1 MAPASSNLSEAAAT
15 MAAERIGFAK
25 ITKLAF
31 DGVNLAP
38 LLQELTRKI
47 DNGTA
52 SAGDGMDLSLITQ
65 LLGDKAT
72 GLAIQDEVLAQHRL
86 FRSPCAT
93 PTPRLRVL
101 ALAAAIDMGG
111 NTPIE
116 FLLQDTDIELTTL
129 YVVPGT
135 ELPSPLPEHDVAI
148 VIASDSEECR
158 PALAEIDRLAANWPR
173 PLLNAPAKIVGLD
186 RDKLFRLLGGIEGL
200 DIPATI
206 TVGRAQ
212 LLDVLLSNCSL
223 PEVAAG
229 TDFPVII
236 RPRGSHAGVGLAKI
250 DDVFALGKYLTE
262 RQDQEFFVARYVD
275 YASEDGLFRKYR
287 VVIADGKPY
296 ACHMAIADQWN
307 IWYLNAG
314 MSESAS
320 KRLEESTFM
329 QTFDI
334 GFGRRHRSALTELS
348 ARVGLDYFII
358 DCAETKSG
366 DLLIFEADNTA
377 VVHNMDS
384 PTLFPYKPPQMQKIF
399 DAFAAML
406 TKRAAQHAEHAA

>member
-1 MAPASSNLSEAAAT
+1 MAPASSNQTEAAAT

-25 ITKLAF
+25 LTKLAF
-31 DGVNLAP
+31 DGVNLGP

-47 DNGTA
+47 DGGTA

-86 FRSPCAT
+86 FRSPCAA
-93 PTPRLRVL
+93 PAPRLRVL

-135 ELPSPLPEHDVAI
+135 ELPSPLPEHDIAI

-186 RDKLFRLLGGIEGL
+186 RDKLFRLLGDIEGL

-206 TVGRAQ
+206 TVGRTA

-229 TDFPVII
+229 IDFPVII
-236 RPRGSHAGVGLAKI
+236 RPRGSHAGIGLAKI

-262 RQDQEFFVARYVD
+262 HQDLEFFVARYVD

-329 QTFDI
+329 QTFEI

-358 DCAETKSG
+358 DCAETKTG

-406 TKRAAQHAEHAA
+406 SKRAAQHAEHAA

>member
-1 MAPASSNLSEAAAT
+1 

-52 SAGDGMDLSLITQ
+52 GAGDGMDLSLITQ

-334 GFGRRHRSALTELS
+334 GFGRRHRSALTEFS

-406 TKRAAQHAEHAA
+406 SKRAAQHAEHAA

>member
-1 MAPASSNLSEAAAT
+1 MAPASRNSSEAAAT

-406 TKRAAQHAEHAA
+406 SKRAAQHAEHAA

>member
-25 ITKLAF
+25 LTKLAF

-86 FRSPCAT
+86 FRSPCAS
-93 PTPRLRVL
+93 PAPRLRVL

-262 RQDQEFFVARYVD
+262 QQHQEFFVARYVD

-358 DCAETKSG
+358 DCAETKTG

-384 PTLFPYKPPQMQKIF
+384 PTLFPYKPPQIDRKSVV
-399 DAFAAML
+399 
-406 TKRAAQHAEHAA
+406 

>member
-1 MAPASSNLSEAAAT
+1 MAPASSHPSEAAAT

-25 ITKLAF
+25 LTKLAF

-38 LLQELTRKI
+38 LLQELTGRI

-72 GLAIQDEVLAQHRL
+72 GLAIQNEVLAQHRL

-93 PTPRLRVL
+93 ATPRLRVL

-116 FLLQDTDIELTTL
+116 FLLQGTDIELTTL

-135 ELPSPLPEHDVAI
+135 ELPSPLPEHDIAI

-173 PLLNAPAKIVGLD
+173 PLLNAPSKIVGLD

-212 LLDVLLSNCSL
+212 LVEVLLSNCTL
-223 PEVAAG
+223 PEVADG

-236 RPRGSHAGVGLAKI
+236 RPRGSHAGVGLAKL
-250 DDVFALGKYLTE
+250 DDAFALGKYLTE
-262 RQDQEFFVARYVD
+262 QPGQEFFLARYVD

-314 MSESAS
+314 MSENAG

-334 GFGRRHRSALTELS
+334 GFGRRHRSALNELS

-384 PTLFPYKPPQMQKIF
+384 PVVFPYKPPQMQKIF

-406 TKRAAQHAEHAA
+406 TRRAAQHAEHAA

>member
-52 SAGDGMDLSLITQ
+52 GAGDGMDLSLITQ

-229 TDFPVII
+229 TNFPVII